1 MRGPKLQNLVM
12 TGKSMEKKKGMSKA
26 KKKYLIKQAAW
37 KKKSI
42 WTEQKHQGPPAPF
55 KDIKPQFKNEWI
67 VRKLV

>member
-42 WTEQKHQGPPAPF
+42 
-55 KDIKPQFKNEWI
+55 
-67 VRKLV
+67 